1 VKKPMPLAFSKHRP
15 KPKIRGHPDAM
26 RVLQAIGSVSA
37 RDARTVDAWLV
48 NPSWIHSDR
57 RIRDAVVDVLNGG
70 LGPPR

>member
-1 VKKPMPLAFSKHRP
+1 
-15 KPKIRGHPDAM
+15 
-26 RVLQAIGSVSA
+26 
-37 RDARTVDAWLV
+37 V